1 VGNTLNEL
9 KDKNIQTKPTPRKKR
24 SAGFI
29 TRRKLI
35 WVFVSVIASAGVL
48 VLLTSMKKA
57 GTSNYAENVGT
68 FTVRQDDLT
77 ITVTESGSVKA
88 QESTDVM
95 CEVEGR
101 GVEIS
106 SIIAEGTMVT
116 PEDVANGKILC
127 QLNASDLQD
136 RRNKELI
143 DFSSAKASYIQA
155 QEAYQIQIKQN
166 ESDIAAAK
174 LAVEFG
180 LMDLQNHLGETTAKK
195 LIDGV
200 TLDPN
205 ANIDMAALQDNNL
218 GGSAS
223 QQLKTLEDAI
233 LLARGNLERAI
244 DVNEGTQK
252 LYDAN
257 YASELDLTG
266 ARLDVQRYQI
276 QMESSVE
283 ELKLYKLYN
292 FPKQTK
298 QFLSDYY
305 EAQRELDR
313 TFAQTRSQLAQ
324 ALARLESTEA
334 SFKLQKEQLTKLE
347 RMIAACTIRAPS
359 AGIVIYGSSAD
370 WWQRREDPI
379 EVGDGVH
386 KGQKI
391 FTIPNSDVMGVE
403 LRVHESSVNMVKPG
417 QKATITVEAYPDI
430 PLEGKVLRIAPLP
443 DPPHGWFDPSVKV
456 YTTQI
461 AIDGAHDI
469 LKPGMSAKVEV
480 LIEQLKNVLIVPIQ
494 VVANREGKKV
504 CYVATPQGPKQ
515 RQVQTGSF
523 NDTYVHIIS
532 GLEAGEQVML
542 IPPKLIESE

>member
-1 VGNTLNEL
+1 MKG
-9 KDKNIQTKPTPRKKR
+9 KSTPQNQSRT
-24 SAGFI
+24 GFI
-29 TRRKLI
+29 TRRKLL
-35 WVFVSVIASAGVL
+35 WVFISAVVAVGAL

-57 GTSNYAENVGT
+57 DPGNSSKTSGT
-68 FTVRQDDLT
+68 FTVRQEDLT

-106 SIIAEGTMVT
+106 SIVPEGTVVT

-136 RRNKELI
+136 RHNEEQI
-143 DFSSAKASYIQA
+143 DFSSAKAAYTQA
-155 QEAYQIQIKQN
+155 QEAYLIQIKQN
-166 ESDIAAAK
+166 ESDTAAAK

-195 LIDGV
+195 LIDEV

-205 ANIDMAALQDNNL
+205 AAIDMTALRDNNL

-257 YASELDLTG
+257 YASELELTG

-305 EAQRELDR
+305 EAKRELER
-313 TFAQTRSQLAQ
+313 TFARTRSQ
-324 ALARLESTEA
+324 
-334 SFKLQKEQLTKLE
+334 
-347 RMIAACTIRAPS
+347 I
-359 AGIVIYGSSAD
+359 G
-370 WWQRREDPI
+370 
-379 EVGDGVH
+379 
-386 KGQKI
+386 
-391 FTIPNSDVMGVE
+391 
-403 LRVHESSVNMVKPG
+403 PG
-417 QKATITVEAYPDI
+417 P
-430 PLEGKVLRIAPLP
+430 GK
-443 DPPHGWFDPSVKV
+443 
-456 YTTQI
+456 T
-461 AIDGAHDI
+461 
-469 LKPGMSAKVEV
+469 
-480 LIEQLKNVLIVPIQ
+480 
-494 VVANREGKKV
+494 
-504 CYVATPQGPKQ
+504 
-515 RQVQTGSF
+515 
-523 NDTYVHIIS
+523 
-532 GLEAGEQVML
+532 
-542 IPPKLIESE
+542 

>member
-1 VGNTLNEL
+1 
-9 KDKNIQTKPTPRKKR
+9 
-24 SAGFI
+24 
-29 TRRKLI
+29 
-35 WVFVSVIASAGVL
+35 
-48 VLLTSMKKA
+48 MKKA
-57 GTSNYAENVGT
+57 GTNNSAENLGT
-68 FTVRQDDLT
+68 FTARRDDLT

-106 SIIAEGTMVT
+106 SIITEGTVIA
-116 PEDVANGKILC
+116 PEDVANGKIIC

-136 RRNKELI
+136 RHNKELI
-143 DFSSAKASYIQA
+143 DFSSSKASYIQA

-205 ANIDMAALQDNNL
+205 ANIDMAALRDNNL

-257 YASELDLTG
+257 YASELELTG

-276 QMESSVE
+276 QM
-283 ELKLYKLYN
+283 
-292 FPKQTK
+292 
-298 QFLSDYY
+298 
-305 EAQRELDR
+305 
-313 TFAQTRSQLAQ
+313 
-324 ALARLESTEA
+324 
-334 SFKLQKEQLTKLE
+334 
-347 RMIAACTIRAPS
+347 
-359 AGIVIYGSSAD
+359 
-370 WWQRREDPI
+370 
-379 EVGDGVH
+379 
-386 KGQKI
+386 
-391 FTIPNSDVMGVE
+391 
-403 LRVHESSVNMVKPG
+403 ESSVNMVKPG

-430 PLEGKVLRIAPLP
+430 PLEGKVLQVAPLP

-461 AIDGAHDI
+461 TIDGAHDI

-504 CYVATPQGPKQ
+504 CYIATPQGPKQ

-532 GLEAGEQVML
+532 GLEAGEQVLL
-542 IPPKLIESE
+542 IPPKLTESE

>member
-1 VGNTLNEL
+1 LNER
-9 KDKNIQTKPTPRKKR
+9 KDKKIQTNPPLRKR
-24 SAGFI
+24 RNVGFI
-29 TRRKLI
+29 THRKLL
-35 WVFVSVIASAGVL
+35 WVFVSVIASVSVL
-48 VLLTSMKKA
+48 LLLTSMKKT
-57 GTSNYAENVGT
+57 GTNNSAENMST
-68 FTVRQDDLT
+68 FTVRKDDLT

-106 SIIAEGTMVT
+106 SIVPEGTVVT

-127 QLNASDLQD
+127 QLNSSDLQD
-136 RRNKELI
+136 RHNKELI

-155 QEAYQIQIKQN
+155 QEAHQIQIKQN

-180 LMDLQNHLGETTAKK
+180 LMDLQNYLGETTAKK
-195 LIDGV
+195 LINEV
-200 TLDPN
+200 TMDPN
-205 ANIDMAALQDNNL
+205 KNIDMAALMDNNL

-257 YASELDLTG
+257 YASELELTG

-359 AGIVIYGSSAD
+359 PGIVIYGSSAD
-370 WWQRREDPI
+370 WWQKRGDPI

-403 LRVHESSVNMVKPG
+403 LRVHEASVNMVKPG
-417 QKATITVEAYPDI
+417 QKATITIEAYPDI
-430 PLEGKVLRIAPLP
+430 PLEGEVLQVAPLP

-461 AIDGAHDI
+461 TIDGAHDI

-480 LIEQLKNVLIVPIQ
+480 LIEQLKDVLIVPIQ

-504 CYVATPQGPKQ
+504 CYIATPQGPKQ
-515 RQVQTGSF
+515 RQVKTGSF

-532 GLEAGEQVML
+532 GLEVGDQVLL
-542 IPPKLIESE
+542 IPPRLIESE

>member
-1 VGNTLNEL
+1 MNKL
-9 KDKNIQTKPTPRKKR
+9 KDKKIQTKLIPWNK
-24 SAGFI
+24 SNAGFI
-29 TRRKLI
+29 TRRKLL
-35 WVFVSVIASAGVL
+35 WVFISVLASVSVL

-57 GTSNYAENVGT
+57 GANNSGENLGT
-68 FTVRQDDLT
+68 FTVRRDDLT

-106 SIIAEGTMVT
+106 SIVAEGTLVT

-136 RRNKELI
+136 RHNEELI
-143 DFSSAKASYIQA
+143 DFSSAKAAYTQA
-155 QEAYQIQIKQN
+155 QEAYLIQIKQN

-180 LMDLQNHLGETTAKK
+180 LMDLQNHLGETTANK
-195 LIDGV
+195 LVDEV

-205 ANIDMAALQDNNL
+205 ANIDMAALRDNSL

-223 QQLKTLEDAI
+223 QQLKKLEDAI
-233 LLARGNLERAI
+233 LLARGNLQRAV

-252 LYDAN
+252 LFDAN
-257 YASELDLTG
+257 YASELELTG

-305 EAQRELDR
+305 EAKRELDR
-313 TFAQTRSQLAQ
+313 TFARTRSQLAQ
-324 ALARLESTEA
+324 TLARLESTEA
-334 SFKLQKEQLTKLE
+334 SFKLQQDKLTKLE
-347 RMIAACTIRAPS
+347 RMIAACTIPATSP
-359 AGIVIYGSSAD
+359 GIVIYGSSAD

-379 EVGDGVH
+379 EVGDSVH

-430 PLEGKVLRIAPLP
+430 ALEGKVLNVAPLP

-461 AIDGAHDI
+461 TIDGAHDI

-494 VVANREGKKV
+494 VVANREGKKI
-504 CYVATPQGPKQ
+504 CYVATQKGPKQ

-532 GLEAGEQVML
+532 GLEVGEQVLL
-542 IPPKLIESE
+542 IPPKLTESE

>member
-1 VGNTLNEL
+1 MNER
-9 KDKNIQTKPTPRKKR
+9 KDKKIQTNPPLRKR
-24 SAGFI
+24 RNVGFI
-29 TRRKLI
+29 THRKLL
-35 WVFVSVIASAGVL
+35 WVFVSVIASVSVL
-48 VLLTSMKKA
+48 LLLTSMKKT
-57 GTSNYAENVGT
+57 GTNNSAENMST
-68 FTVRQDDLT
+68 FTVRKDDLT

-106 SIIAEGTMVT
+106 SIVPEGTVVT

-127 QLNASDLQD
+127 QLNSSDLQD
-136 RRNKELI
+136 RHNKELI

-155 QEAYQIQIKQN
+155 QEAHQIQIKQN

-180 LMDLQNHLGETTAKK
+180 LMDLQNYLGETTAKK
-195 LIDGV
+195 LINEV
-200 TLDPN
+200 TMDPN
-205 ANIDMAALQDNNL
+205 KNIDMAALMDNNL

-257 YASELDLTG
+257 YASELELTG

-359 AGIVIYGSSAD
+359 PGIVIYGSSAD
-370 WWQRREDPI
+370 WWQKRGDPI

-403 LRVHESSVNMVKPG
+403 LRVHEASVNMVKPG
-417 QKATITVEAYPDI
+417 QKATITIEAYPDI
-430 PLEGKVLRIAPLP
+430 PLEGEVLQVAPLP

-461 AIDGAHDI
+461 TIDGAHDI

-480 LIEQLKNVLIVPIQ
+480 LIEQLKDVLIVPIQ

-504 CYVATPQGPKQ
+504 CYIATPQGPKQ
-515 RQVQTGSF
+515 RQVKTGSF

-532 GLEAGEQVML
+532 GLEVGDQVLL
-542 IPPKLIESE
+542 IPPRLIESE

>member
-1 VGNTLNEL
+1 MGNMNEL
-9 KDKNIQTKPTPRKKR
+9 KNEKIQTKPTSWNRK

-29 TRRKLI
+29 TRRKLM

-57 GTSNYAENVGT
+57 GTNNSAETLGT
-68 FTVRQDDLT
+68 FTVRRDDLT

-101 GVEIS
+101 GIEIS
-106 SIIAEGTMVT
+106 DIVPEGTVVT
-116 PEDVANGKILC
+116 TEDVANGKILC

-136 RRNKELI
+136 RHNKEQI

-155 QEAYQIQIKQN
+155 QEAYLIQIKQN

-180 LMDLQNHLGETTAKK
+180 LMDLQNHLGGTTSKK
-195 LIDGV
+195 LMDEV

-205 ANIDMAALQDNNL
+205 ANIDMAALRDNNL

-223 QQLKTLEDAI
+223 QQLKTFEDAI

-257 YASELDLTG
+257 YASELELTG

-305 EAQRELDR
+305 EAKRELDR
-313 TFAQTRSQLAQ
+313 TFAQTRSELAQ

-334 SFKLQKEQLTKLE
+334 SFKLQKDQLTKLE
-347 RMIAACTIRAPS
+347 RMIAACTMRATSP
-359 AGIVIYGSSAD
+359 GIVIYGSSAD
-370 WWQRREDPI
+370 WWQKRGDPI
-379 EVGDGVH
+379 EVGDSVH

-403 LRVHESSVNMVKPG
+403 LRVHESSVNLVKPG

-430 PLEGKVLRIAPLP
+430 ALEGKVLKVAPLP

-461 AIDGAHDI
+461 TIDGAHDI

-480 LIEQLKNVLIVPIQ
+480 LIEQLKNVLIIPIQ
-494 VVANREGKKV
+494 VVANREGKKI
-504 CYVATPQGPKQ
+504 CYVATPQGSKQ

-532 GLEAGEQVML
+532 GLEAGEQVLL
-542 IPPKLIESE
+542 IPPRLIESK